1 MRKKNNIEEIIEK
14 KNVKKDNNAKKAAK
28 TAGSSMV
35 EKIAPK
41 AEKNEKSEKKK
52 PNTVQIIPL
61 GGVDGIGMNMTAF
74 EYGED
79 ILLVDCGMAFPE
91 ENMPGVDVVIP
102 DFTYLVKNA
111 HKVRG
116 LVLTHGHEDHIGA
129 VPYLLKK
136 VPCEVY
142 GTRLTLGI
150 LDGKLAEH
158 NIRTQDLYE
167 VRAGEMITLG
177 TFDVEFIHVNHS
189 MPDAVALC
197 ITTPCGRI
205 VHTGDFKIDFTPI
218 GTTPIDL
225 GRFAELGRKG
235 VKLLMCDSTNAERPG
250 YTPSESTLNASFDRI
265 FRDDKR
271 RVVIATF
278 SSNVHRVQQIL
289 EACAAAGRKVA
300 LTGRSLQN
308 VLRAAQRLGYIEIP
322 EGLVIDIADCKYFPP
337 EQLAIITTGSQGEP
351 MSALYRM
358 AFGAHPMV
366 SLSASDLVVLS
377 ASCIP
382 GNEKLVTKIINELY
396 KLGVEVITDRTDD
409 VHVSGHACRE
419 ELKVL
424 HSLVKAD
431 CFVPL
436 HGEYKHLV
444 AHANLARSL
453 GTKSTGIMIPE
464 TGRAIE
470 MDRRGIHWG
479 NTVEAGRVMIDG
491 AGGEGVESAVL
502 RDRRN
507 LSESGIVVI
516 TAGITP
522 WGDLSVLPEI
532 ITKGFVY
539 VKENEE
545 LLQYLADMARKFLSK
560 SLDKGMND
568 PQALGARLKDDMAN
582 IICQKTR
589 RKPMVVTN
597 IFVTEM

>member
-14 KNVKKDNNAKKAAK
+14 KNAKKDNNAKKAAK

-41 AEKNEKSEKKK
+41 AEKNEKNEKKK

-522 WGDLSVLPEI
+522 WGDISVLPEI
-532 ITKGFVY
+532 VTEGFVY

>member
-1 MRKKNNIEEIIEK
+1 MKKKNNIEEILE
-14 KNVKKDNNAKKAAK
+14 KKAAK
-28 TAGSSMV
+28 KEKNAAGNGANLV

-41 AEKNEKSEKKK
+41 AKKPAAEKKK
-52 PNTVQIIPL
+52 PNTVKIIPM

-79 ILLVDCGMAFPE
+79 VLVVDCGIAFPGE
-91 ENMPGVDVVIP
+91 DMPGVDVLIP

-150 LDGKLAEH
+150 LDGKLQEH
-158 NIRTQDLYE
+158 NIRTEDLFE
-167 VRAGEMITLG
+167 IRAGEMLTIG
-177 TFDVEFIHVNHS
+177 AFDVEFIHVNHS

-225 GRFAELGRKG
+225 ARFAELGRKG
-235 VKLLMCDSTNAERPG
+235 VKVLMCDSTNAERPG

-265 FRDDKR
+265 FSDDTR
-271 RVVIATF
+271 RVVVATF

-289 EACAAAGRKVA
+289 DACAKAGRKVA

-308 VLRAAQRLGYIEIP
+308 VVRAARHLGYIDIP
-322 EGLVIDIADCKYFPP
+322 EGLVIDISECKYFPP

-366 SLSASDLVVLS
+366 ALSSSDLVVLS

-424 HSLVKAD
+424 HNLVKAD
-431 CFVPL
+431 SFIPL

-444 AHANLARSL
+444 AHANLAKAL
-453 GTKSTGIMIPE
+453 GTKPQNILLPE
-464 TGRAIE
+464 AGRIIE

-479 NTVEAGRVMIDG
+479 EAVESGRIMIDG
-491 AGGEGVESAVL
+491 AGGEGLESAVL
-502 RDRRN
+502 RDRIN
-507 LSESGIVVI
+507 LAESGILFV
-516 TAGITP
+516 TAGVTP
-522 WGDLSVLPEI
+522 EGEIAVLPEI
-532 ITKGFVY
+532 VSRGFIY

-545 LLQYLADMARKFLSK
+545 LLQYLEEMARKFLQK
-560 SLDKGMND
+560 SLDRGLSD
-568 PQALGARLKDDMAN
+568 PAALGNRLKDDLFN
-582 IICQKTR
+582 VVYQKTK
-589 RKPMVVTN
+589 RKPIIVTV
-597 IFVTEM
+597 ITEVNM

>member
-1 MRKKNNIEEIIEK
+1 MKKKNNIEELIEQK
-14 KNVKKDNNAKKAAK
+14 KTTKAKKDAKAALNLQ
-28 TAGSSMV
+28 

-41 AEKNEKSEKKK
+41 SAKNAKKK
-52 PNTVQIIPL
+52 INTVKIIPL
-61 GGVDGIGMNMTAF
+61 GGVDGIGMNITAF

-79 ILLVDCGMAFPE
+79 IIVVDCGISFPRE
-91 ENMPGVDVVIP
+91 DMPGVDVVIP
-102 DFTYLVKNA
+102 DFSYLVRNA
-111 HKVRG
+111 DKIRG

-136 VPCEVY
+136 LHCDVF

-158 NIRTQDLYE
+158 NIRTEDLFE
-167 VRAGEMITLG
+167 IRAGEMLSLG
-177 TFDVEFIHVNHS
+177 VFDVEFIHVNHS

-197 ITTPCGRI
+197 IATPCGRI

-235 VKLLMCDSTNAERPG
+235 VRLLLCDSTNAERPG
-250 YTPSESTLNASFDRI
+250 YTPSESTLTASFDRI
-265 FRDDKR
+265 FQDDTR

-289 EACAAAGRKVA
+289 EACARHGRKVA

-308 VLRAAQRLGYIEIP
+308 VLRAAQQLGYIDIP

-358 AFGAHPMV
+358 AFGAHTLV
-366 SLSASDLVVLS
+366 SLSSTDLVVLS

-382 GNEKLVTKIINELY
+382 GNEKLVGKIINELY
-396 KLGVEVITDRTDD
+396 KKGVEVITDRTDD

-419 ELKVL
+419 ELKL
-424 HSLVKAD
+424 MHSLVKAD

-436 HGEYKHLV
+436 HGEFKHLV
-444 AHANLARSL
+444 SHANLAKSL
-453 GTKSTGIMIPE
+453 GTPEKNVLIPYP
-464 TGRAIE
+464 GRIIE
-470 MDRRGIHWG
+470 MDRRGIRYG
-479 NTVEAGRVMIDG
+479 DEVESGHVMIDV
-491 AGGEGVESAVL
+491 AGGDGVETVVL
-502 RDRRN
+502 RDRMN
-507 LSESGIVVI
+507 LSESGVVFV
-516 TAGITP
+516 TAGISPEGELT
-522 WGDLSVLPEI
+522 VMPEI
-532 ITKGFVY
+532 VSRGFVY

-545 LLQYLADMARKFLSK
+545 LMQYLADMARKFVTK
-560 SLDKGMND
+560 SLERGITD
-568 PQALGARLKDDMAN
+568 PTAVGARLKDDMLN
-582 IICQKTR
+582 TIYQKTKH
-589 RKPMVVTN
+589 KPVVVTL
-597 IFVTEM
+597 ITEVGY